1 MAELLDVSVISV
13 NGVLQRAKKTLGARG
28 VRPGAA
34 RPSRA
39 PLDHDLLARYVAAF
53 ERFDVEALVLLL
65 PDDAAFSMPPYELGC
80 KALPRCVTGWPLT
93 RAGVRTSSPSRPT
106 APPVTRCT
114 GSRPDCAKN
123 DRQHGD

>member
-34 RPSRA
+34 RPSRC

-65 PDDAAFSMPPYELGC
+65 PDDAAFSMPPYELWLQGAAAVRDWLAFNPC
-80 KALPRCVTGWPLT
+80 RGAHLVPVKANGAPGYAVYRQ
-93 RAGVRTSSPSRPT
+93 PT
-106 APPVTRCT
+106 
-114 GSRPDCAKN
+114 
-123 DRQHGD
+123 